1 MSLQGEIQTMPL
13 QDLLQWLELV
23 HKTGTLTV
31 ENKDARQQFY
41 FRKGEITTASS
52 SSYHSTDSEQS
63 VKVIIVDTLQ
73 WETGKFGFAEDMIP
87 DEYANVNLHLS
98 PLQLVMDTARQM
110 DEEAEA
116 ARIAGQTPVKRVDVG
131 RGFTASENLRLAVIG
146 QLLKGEFKVPLL
158 PTSVNKILEITQKDN
173 YSLRDLSEIIVTDQ
187 VITAQLLK
195 HANSALYS
203 RGNTIESVP
212 MAVQHLGAQTVTNLV
227 LTLSLQSVVTG
238 RDIFLEDRK
247 RIWKHSLSCA
257 LLSRAIAPIAR
268 VEREQSFLCG
278 LMIDFGK
285 SVLLSLI
292 QELMHKQQE
301 YQTTPKAVIDYL
313 IETYHPKVGGVV
325 GEKWKLPPA
334 VQEAITCHHALVADS
349 KYIRYVAVANL
360 CDAILMELTVEP
372 NAEPQYEANLRTID
386 EWLHNPAAQ
395 MLALNTEQMERI
407 LELVPECQA
416 YALQM
421 AGEG

>member
-1 MSLQGEIQTMPL
+1 MSLQGQIQTMPL

-31 ENKDARQQFY
+31 DNGQVQQQFY
-41 FRKGEITTASS
+41 FRNGEIASASS

-63 VKVIIVDTLQ
+63 VKTIIADTLQ
-73 WETGKFGFAEDMIP
+73 WETGKFSLAEGHIP
-87 DEYANVNLHLS
+87 DQYANVHLHLS
-98 PLQLVMDTARQM
+98 PLQLVMDTAREM
-110 DEEAEA
+110 DEAAEA
-116 ARIAGQTPVKRVDVG
+116 ARQAGQTPGKRVDVG
-131 RGFTASENLRLAVIG
+131 RGFTAAENLRLAVVG
-146 QLLKGEFKVPLL
+146 QLLKADFKVPLL
-158 PTSVNKILEITQKDN
+158 PTEVNKILEITQRDN
-173 YSLRDLSEIIVTDQ
+173 YSLRDLSEVIVTDQ

-203 RGNTIESVP
+203 RGHLIESVP

-247 RIWKHSLSCA
+247 RIWKHSLACA
-257 LLSRAIAPIAR
+257 LLARAIAPIAR
-268 VEREQSFLCG
+268 VEREQAFLCG

-301 YQTTPKAVIDYL
+301 YQTTPKTVIDYL
-313 IETYHPKVGGVV
+313 IETYHPKVGSVV
-325 GEKWKLPPA
+325 GEKWKLPA
-334 VQEAITCHHALVADS
+334 SVLEAIACHHGLVADS
-349 KYIRYVAVANL
+349 KYIRYVAVASL
-360 CDAILMELTVEP
+360 SDAVLMEMTTEP
-372 NAEPQYEANLRTID
+372 TAEPQEDRHLRTID
-386 EWLHNPAAQ
+386 EWLCNPAAQ
-395 MLALNTEQMERI
+395 VLGLSAEQMERI

>member
-1 MSLQGEIQTMPL
+1 
-13 QDLLQWLELV
+13 
-23 HKTGTLTV
+23 
-31 ENKDARQQFY
+31 
-41 FRKGEITTASS
+41 
-52 SSYHSTDSEQS
+52 
-63 VKVIIVDTLQ
+63 
-73 WETGKFGFAEDMIP
+73 
-87 DEYANVNLHLS
+87 
-98 PLQLVMDTARQM
+98 
-110 DEEAEA
+110 
-116 ARIAGQTPVKRVDVG
+116 
-131 RGFTASENLRLAVIG
+131 
-146 QLLKGEFKVPLL
+146 
-158 PTSVNKILEITQKDN
+158 
-173 YSLRDLSEIIVTDQ
+173 
-187 VITAQLLK
+187 
-195 HANSALYS
+195 
-203 RGNTIESVP
+203 
-212 MAVQHLGAQTVTNLV
+212 
-227 LTLSLQSVVTG
+227 
-238 RDIFLEDRK
+238 
-247 RIWKHSLSCA
+247 
-257 LLSRAIAPIAR
+257 
-268 VEREQSFLCG
+268 
-278 LMIDFGK
+278 MIDFGK

>member
-23 HKTGTLTV
+23 HKTGTLSV
-31 ENKDARQQFY
+31 ESKGVRQQFY

-73 WETGKFGFAEDMIP
+73 WEAGKFAFAEDHIP
-87 DEYANVNLHLS
+87 DEYTNVNLHLS
-98 PLQLVMDTARQM
+98 PLQLVMDTAREM
-110 DEEAEA
+110 DEAAEA
-116 ARIAGQTPVKRVDVG
+116 ARQAGQTPVKRVDVG
-131 RGFTASENLRLAVIG
+131 RGFTASENLRLAVVG

-158 PTSVNKILEITQKDN
+158 PTGVNKILEITQRDN

-203 RGNTIESVP
+203 RGHNIESVP

-247 RIWKHSLSCA
+247 RIWKHSLACA
-257 LLSRAIAPIAR
+257 LLSRAVAPIAR
-268 VEREQSFLCG
+268 VEREQAFLCG

-292 QELMHKQQE
+292 QDLMHKQHE
-301 YQTTPKAVIDYL
+301 YQTTPKSVIDYL
-313 IETYHPKVGGVV
+313 IETYHPKVGSVV

-334 VQEAITCHHALVADS
+334 VLEAITCHHALVADS
-349 KYIRYVAVANL
+349 KYIRYVAVASL
-360 CDAILMELTVEP
+360 CDSVLMDLGDDQSPIPESP
-372 NAEPQYEANLRTID
+372 ANARTIE
-386 EWLHNPAAQ
+386 EWLCNPAAQ
-395 MLALNTEQMERI
+395 MLSLNAELMQRI

>member
-23 HKTGTLTV
+23 HKSGTLTV
-31 ENKDARQQFY
+31 TNNQVQQQFY
-41 FRKGEITTASS
+41 FRNGEIAAASS

-63 VKVIIVDTLQ
+63 VKTIIADTLQ
-73 WETGKFGFAEDMIP
+73 WERGEFSLAENYIP
-87 DEYANVNLHLS
+87 EQFSDVHLHLS
-98 PLQLVMDTARQM
+98 PLQLVMDTAREM
-110 DEEAEA
+110 DEAAEA
-116 ARIAGQTPVKRVDVG
+116 ARQAGQIPGKRVDVG
-131 RGFTASENLRLAVIG
+131 RGFTAAENLRLAVVG
-146 QLLKGEFKVPLL
+146 LLLKADFKVPLL
-158 PTSVNKILEITQKDN
+158 PTEVNKILEITQRDN
-173 YSLRDLSEIIVTDQ
+173 YSLRDLSEVIVTDQ

-203 RGNTIESVP
+203 RGTTIESVP

-247 RIWKHSLSCA
+247 QIWKHSLACA
-257 LLSRAIAPIAR
+257 LLARAIAPIAR
-268 VEREQSFLCG
+268 VEREQAFLCG

-292 QELMHKQQE
+292 QELMHKQKE
-301 YQTTPKAVIDYL
+301 YQTTPKTVIDYL
-313 IETYHPKVGGVV
+313 IETYHPKVGSVV
-325 GEKWKLPPA
+325 GEKWKLPPS
-334 VQEAITCHHALVADS
+334 VLEAIACHHALVADS
-349 KYIRYVAVANL
+349 KYIRYVAVASL
-360 CDAILMELTVEP
+360 SDSVLMDLSPDLPDETQEVP
-372 NAEPQYEANLRTID
+372 SPRTIE
-386 EWLHNPAAQ
+386 EWLCNPAAQ
-395 MLALNTEQMERI
+395 VLGLNAEQMERI

-421 AGEG
+421 AGES

>member
-23 HKTGTLTV
+23 RKTGTLSV
-31 ENKDARQQFY
+31 ENKEVRQQFF
-41 FRKGEITTASS
+41 FRRGEITTASS
-52 SSYHSTDSEQS
+52 SNYHSTDSEQS

-73 WETGKFGFAEDMIP
+73 WEAGKFAFAEDHIP

-98 PLQLVMDTARQM
+98 PLQMVLDTAREM
-110 DEEAEA
+110 DEAAEA
-116 ARIAGQTPVKRVDVG
+116 ARVAGQTPVKRVDVG
-131 RGFTASENLRLAVIG
+131 RGFTASENLRLAVVG

-158 PTSVNKILEITQKDN
+158 PTGVNKILEITQRDN

-203 RGNTIESVP
+203 RGNNIESVP

-238 RDIFLEDRK
+238 RDLFLEDRK

-257 LLSRAIAPIAR
+257 LLSRAISPIAR
-268 VEREQSFLCG
+268 VEREQAFLCG

-292 QELMHKQQE
+292 QELMQKQQE
-301 YQTTPKAVIDYL
+301 YQTTSKTVIDYL
-313 IETYHPKVGGVV
+313 IETYHPKVGSVV

-334 VQEAITCHHALVADS
+334 VLEAISCHHALVADS
-349 KYIRYVAVANL
+349 KYIRYVAVASL
-360 CDAILMELTVEP
+360 CDAVLMELSEENLSENEGRT
-372 NAEPQYEANLRTID
+372 NLRTIE
-386 EWLHNPAAQ
+386 EWLCNPAAQ
-395 MLALNTEQMERI
+395 MLSLNAELMQRI

>member
-23 HKTGTLTV
+23 HKTGTLSV
-31 ENKDARQQFY
+31 ESNEVRQQFY
-41 FRKGEITTASS
+41 FRQGEITTASS

-63 VKVIIVDTLQ
+63 IKVIIVDTLQ
-73 WETGKFGFAEDMIP
+73 WEAGKFTFAEDYIP

-98 PLQLVMDTARQM
+98 PLQLVMDTAREM
-110 DEEAEA
+110 DEAAEA
-116 ARIAGQTPVKRVDVG
+116 ARQAGQTPVKRVDVG
-131 RGFTASENLRLAVIG
+131 RGFTAAENLRLAVVG

-158 PTSVNKILEITQKDN
+158 PVGVNKILEITQKDN
-173 YSLRDLSEIIVTDQ
+173 YSLRDLSEVIVTDQ

-195 HANSALYS
+195 AANSALYS
-203 RGNTIESVP
+203 RGHNIESVP

-247 RIWKHSLSCA
+247 RIWKHSLACA
-257 LLSRAIAPIAR
+257 LLSRAVAPIAR
-268 VEREQSFLCG
+268 VEREQAFLCG

-301 YQTTPKAVIDYL
+301 YQTTPKSVIDYL
-313 IETYHPKVGGVV
+313 IETYHPKVGSVV
-325 GEKWKLPPA
+325 GEKWKLPP
-334 VQEAITCHHALVADS
+334 VVLEAITCHHALVADS
-349 KYIRYVAVANL
+349 KYIRYVAVASL
-360 CDAILMELTVEP
+360 TDAVLMELSEESASE
-372 NAEPQYEANLRTID
+372 NESRSNYRTIE
-386 EWLHNPAAQ
+386 EWLCNPAAQ
-395 MLALNTEQMERI
+395 MLSLNAELMHRI

>member
-23 HKTGTLTV
+23 RKTGTLTV
-31 ENKDARQQFY
+31 DSKQIQQQFY
-41 FRKGEITTASS
+41 FRNGEIASASS
-52 SSYHSTDSEQS
+52 STYHSTDSEQS
-63 VKVIIVDTLQ
+63 VKVIISDTLQ
-73 WETGKFGFAEDMIP
+73 WEAGKFAFAENYIP
-87 DEYANVNLHLS
+87 DEYASIHLHLS
-98 PLQLVMDTARQM
+98 PLQLVMETAREM
-110 DEEAEA
+110 DEAAEA
-116 ARIAGQTPVKRVDVG
+116 ARQAGQTPVKRVDVG
-131 RGFTASENLRLAVIG
+131 RGFTAAENLRLAVVG

-158 PTSVNKILEITQKDN
+158 PTGVNKILEITQRDN
-173 YSLRDLSEIIVTDQ
+173 YSLRDLSEVIVTDQ

-203 RGNTIESVP
+203 RGNKIESVP

-247 RIWKHSLSCA
+247 RIWKHSLACA
-257 LLSRAIAPIAR
+257 LLSRAISPIAR
-268 VEREQSFLCG
+268 VEREQAFLCG

-292 QELMHKQQE
+292 QELIHKQQE

-313 IETYHPKVGGVV
+313 IETYHPKVGSVV
-325 GEKWKLPPA
+325 GEKWNLPPA
-334 VQEAITCHHALVADS
+334 VLEAISCHHALVADS
-349 KYIRYVAVANL
+349 TYIRYVAVASL
-360 CDAILMELTVEP
+360 ADAVLTELSEEVAPEDKSRS
-372 NAEPQYEANLRTID
+372 NRRTID
-386 EWLHNPAAQ
+386 EWVRNPAAQ
-395 MLALNTEQMERI
+395 MLSLNAELMQRI

>member
-31 ENKDARQQFY
+31 AAGEAQQQFY
-41 FRKGEITTASS
+41 FQNGQIATASS

-63 VKVIIVDTLQ
+63 VKVIIADTLQ
-73 WETGKFGFAEDMIP
+73 WESGTFSFAEDFIP
-87 DEYANVNLHLS
+87 PEFAAVNLHLS
-98 PLQLVMDTARQM
+98 PLQLVLDTCREM
-110 DEEAEA
+110 DEAAEA
-116 ARIAGQTPVKRVDVG
+116 ARQAGQTSVKRVDVG
-131 RGFTASENLRLAVIG
+131 RGFTASEDLRLAVVG
-146 QLLKGEFKVPLL
+146 QLLKGDFKVPLL
-158 PTSVNKILEITQKDN
+158 PTEVNKILDITQREN
-173 YSLRDLSEIIVTDQ
+173 YSLRDLSEVIVTDQ

-203 RGNTIESVP
+203 RGHSIESVP

-247 RIWKHSLSCA
+247 RVWKHSLACA
-257 LLSRAIAPIAR
+257 LLTRAVAPIAR
-268 VEREQSFLCG
+268 IEREQAYLCG

-285 SVLLSLI
+285 PVLLSLI
-292 QELMHKQQE
+292 HELMQKKHE
-301 YQTTPKAVIDYL
+301 YQATPKSVIDYL
-313 IETYHPKVGGVV
+313 VETYHPKVGGVV
-325 GEKWKLPPA
+325 GEKWKLPPS

-349 KYIRYVAVANL
+349 KYIRYVAVASL
-360 CDAILMELTVEP
+360 CDSVLLELDPDHKPEG
-372 NAEPQYEANLRTID
+372 AADAFARTIE
-386 EWLHNPAAQ
+386 EWLSNPAAQ
-395 MLALNTEQMERI
+395 MLALQADQMQRI

-416 YALQM
+416 YAEQM
-421 AGEG
+421 VAG

>member
-31 ENKDARQQFY
+31 DNKEVQQQFY
-41 FRKGEITTASS
+41 FRNGEIATASS

-63 VKVIIVDTLQ
+63 VKTIITDTLQ
-73 WETGKFGFAEDMIP
+73 WETGKFSLAEDYIP
-87 DEYANVNLHLS
+87 EQFAGVHLHLS
-98 PLQLVMDTARQM
+98 PLQLVMDTAREM
-110 DEEAEA
+110 DEAAEA
-116 ARIAGQTPVKRVDVG
+116 ARQAGQTPGKRVDVG
-131 RGFTASENLRLAVIG
+131 RGFTAAENLRLAVVG
-146 QLLKGEFKVPLL
+146 QLLKADFKVPLL
-158 PTSVNKILEITQKDN
+158 PTEVNKILEITQRDN
-173 YSLRDLSEIIVTDQ
+173 YSLRDLSEVIVTDQ

-203 RGNTIESVP
+203 RGHNIESVP

-247 RIWKHSLSCA
+247 RIWKHSLACA
-257 LLSRAIAPIAR
+257 LLARAIAPIAR
-268 VEREQSFLCG
+268 VEREQAFLCG

-301 YQTTPKAVIDYL
+301 YQTTPKTVIDYL
-313 IETYHPKVGGVV
+313 IETYHPKVGSVV
-325 GEKWKLPPA
+325 GEKWKLPPS
-334 VQEAITCHHALVADS
+334 VLEAIACHHALVADS
-349 KYIRYVAVANL
+349 KYIRYVAVASL
-360 CDAILMELTVEP
+360 SDAVLIEMS
-372 NAEPQYEANLRTID
+372 AEPSAEPPEEHHLRSID
-386 EWLHNPAAQ
+386 EWPCNPAAQ
-395 MLALNTEQMERI
+395 VLGLTTEQMERI